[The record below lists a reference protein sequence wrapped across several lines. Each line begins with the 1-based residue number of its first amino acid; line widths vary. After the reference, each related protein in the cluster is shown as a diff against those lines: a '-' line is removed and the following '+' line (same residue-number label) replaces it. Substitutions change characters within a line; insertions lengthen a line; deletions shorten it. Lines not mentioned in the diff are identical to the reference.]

1 MTYSKNKKYLIFQQN
16 HSKLFVMNSNYLKS
30 KLLPHYIYMYNAC
43 TRSLAHFLYRY
54 KTLWTYS
61 KDKTYLIFQQNNLK
75 LSVYL
80 RLLSAKRYEH
90 AQKTINSCLG
100 FKIRDRCRI
109 WNPRNSHRLAQIHG
123 NWKCSSNTKS
133 WCESNFTCVQHLYF
147 EFRLGFRDISET
159 NRVLRIPL

>member
-1 MTYSKNKKYLIFQQN
+1 
-16 HSKLFVMNSNYLKS
+16 
-30 KLLPHYIYMYNAC
+30 MYNAC
-43 TRSLAHFLYRY
+43 TTSLAHFLYRY

-100 FKIRDRCRI
+100 FKSRDRCRI